1 MKTNVKVKLR
11 LFAAA
16 VAAVV
21 IILIILCLAVPSCA
35 GKLGFE
41 TTFYYVC
48 YDSPPD
54 AQSASSISSVVHSYG
69 GAGYIIENGGNYYVT
84 VACYYENNDAQSV
97 VATLGKKGLGCSV
110 VKVTAGDY
118 DLRGSAKRNAE
129 KFRSNLETL
138 LSLSR
143 LCYDLA
149 NSLDGYSVSQPS
161 AKSVL
166 GDVGSGLCG
175 LADINVAN
183 CFTKE
188 IERLQAECSD
198 ASGGYV
204 FSYDVRRLQIAI
216 CDCITN
222 VKIY

>member
-1 MKTNVKVKLR
+1 MKLCAR
-11 LFAAA
+11 HIIAAA

-21 IILIILCLAVPSCA
+21 IVLIILCFTLPSCA
-35 GKLGFE
+35 GKLGFK

-54 AQSASSISSVVHSYG
+54 AQSASSVSSLVHSYG
-69 GAGYIIENGGNYYVT
+69 GAGYIIETGGKYYVT
-84 VACYYENNDAQSV
+84 VACYYDDRDAQSV

-110 VKVTAGDY
+110 VKVAAGDFE
-118 DLRGSAKRNAE
+118 LRGSAKRNAE
-129 KFRSNLETL
+129 KFKGNLDTL

-149 NSLDGYSVSQPS
+149 NSLDSYSVSQS
-161 AKSVL
+161 AAKSVL
-166 GDVGSGLCG
+166 GDVGSGLSG
-175 LADINVAN
+175 LADINTAN
-183 CFTKE
+183 CFTNDLK
-188 IERLQAECSD
+188 RLKAECSD
-198 ASGGYV
+198 TSGGYV

-216 CDCITN
+216 CDAITN